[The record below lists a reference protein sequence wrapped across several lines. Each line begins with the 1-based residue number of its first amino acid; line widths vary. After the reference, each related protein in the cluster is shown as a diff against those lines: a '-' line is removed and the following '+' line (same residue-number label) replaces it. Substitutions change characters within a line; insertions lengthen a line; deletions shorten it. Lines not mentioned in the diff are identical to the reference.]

1 MNDKTG
7 EPLRVWALLGPHR
20 GDNNQVLAL
29 AEALDLPFEEKW
41 LHYNQ
46 LRRIQP
52 FLLGA
57 TFKTVAASSRAQL
70 EQSPPDLTIS
80 TGLRSVPVVRELVR
94 RSEGRMRS
102 VHLGYPRISPRHFDL
117 VVPTPEYPVPDAS
130 NVMRIPF
137 ALSPHR
143 AREISQRDRD
153 LLAAYP
159 RPRRLVLIGGP
170 TLYWQLPVNQIVNAI
185 GQLLDAAEA
194 ECGSVIAVGSP
205 RSPTELLAAARAK
218 LKSSKV
224 PSLLAPNEGPP
235 AYPAM
240 IEAADEIYVTADS
253 VAMVADA
260 VNSGKPVGIMPI
272 AKSAFGQA
280 VMAITDM
287 MRPGKRLYPRDL
299 RFFWASLAEHG
310 IGGTVTQPRASNP
323 PDLTAEIARRVRR
336 LLKLPPLS
344 ARGGADSAR

>member
-1 MNDKTG
+1 
-7 EPLRVWALLGPHR
+7 
-20 GDNNQVLAL
+20 
-29 AEALDLPFEEKW
+29 
-41 LHYNQ
+41 
-46 LRRIQP
+46 
-52 FLLGA
+52 
-57 TFKTVAASSRAQL
+57 
-70 EQSPPDLTIS
+70 
-80 TGLRSVPVVRELVR
+80 
-94 RSEGRMRS
+94 MRS

-287 MRPGKRLYPRDL
+287 MRPGKRLYPRDM

-323 PDLTAEIARRVRR
+323 PDFTAEIARRVRR